1 MQADYII
8 VGGGSAGC
16 VLANRLSENPDVNV
30 TLVEAGSED
39 WNPLIHIPAGY
50 IKTMVNPNVNWMF
63 NTAPDI
69 RTADRKI
76 AMPRGK
82 VLGGSSAINAML
94 YVRGQAEDYD
104 TWEARGNAGWSYAD
118 VLPYFK
124 KSENCQIASL
134 TGAENVAFHGTDGPL
149 KVNAIRSTYPI
160 LDRLIEAAQSLQF
173 PMNAD
178 YNGETQEGFGYY
190 QLTQSRGLRFSAK
203 KAYLAPVRRRP
214 NLTVL
219 TKCQVIGLDIDHTKT
234 ARGVYVVRGGQRQNL
249 RANREVI
256 LSAGAIQSPQLLELS
271 GIGNPQI
278 LQKHGLAVLHPL
290 NGVGAHL
297 ADHYISRLSWQL
309 SADLSINKNAR
320 GLRLLGEILR
330 FGMTR
335 RGTLSLPAGMLAGFV
350 KSDPSQPRPDVQY
363 HIANASFENPAE
375 RVFDRFPGL
384 TIGPCQLRPFSRGHV
399 HIQSPNPLDAPL
411 IVPNYLEDQRD
422 QSVHI
427 AGMKIARDLMATP
440 IMSQWVDR
448 EIAPGIDRMSD
459 ADLLS
464 YALATG
470 VTLYHPVST
479 CRMGPS
485 PNSGD
490 VVDARLRVHGVH
502 NLRVVDASIMP
513 ELISGN
519 TNAPTIMIAEK
530 AADMIKADA
539 AALKA
544 ALPSSNLL
552 GCDA

>member
-1 MQADYII
+1 MQTDYII

-16 VLANRLSENPDVNV
+16 VLANRLSENPNVHV
-30 TLVEAGSED
+30 TLIEAGGED

-50 IKTMVNPNVNWMF
+50 IKTMVNPKVNWMF
-63 NTAPDI
+63 DTAPDA

-104 TWEARGNAGWSYAD
+104 AWAARGNAGWSYLD

-124 KSENCQIASL
+124 KSENCQIASFQEPKDMQFR
-134 TGAENVAFHGTDGPL
+134 GADGPL

-160 LDRLIEAAQSLQF
+160 LDRLMESAQSLQF
-173 PMNAD
+173 PINAD
-178 YNGETQEGFGYY
+178 YNGQTQEGFGYY
-190 QLTQSRGLRFSAK
+190 QLTQSHGLRFSAK
-203 KAYLAPVRRRP
+203 KAYLAPVRRRS

-219 TKCQVIGLDIDHTKT
+219 TKCQVIGLDIDHNKT
-234 ARGVYVVRGGQRQNL
+234 ARGVHVFRSGRRQNL
-249 RANREVI
+249 QATREVI

-271 GIGNPQI
+271 GIGDPKI
-278 LQKHGLAVLHPL
+278 LQKHGLAVTHPL
-290 NGVGAHL
+290 SGVGEHL
-297 ADHYISRLSWQL
+297 SDHYISRLSWQL
-309 SADLSINKNAR
+309 SADLSINKNSR

-330 FGMTR
+330 FGLTR

-350 KSDPSQPRPDVQY
+350 KSDPSQPRPDIQY

-399 HIQSPNPLDAPL
+399 HIQSPNPSDAPR

-448 EIAPGIDRMSD
+448 EIAPGIDRLSD
-459 ADLLS
+459 ADLVS

-485 PNSGD
+485 PDAGD
-490 VVDARLRVHGVH
+490 VVDSRLRVYGIH

-539 AALKA
+539 VSIK
-544 ALPSSNLL
+544 
-552 GCDA
+552 GK